1 MQIAE
6 SSNWFET
13 SILGN
18 ALPMLEH
25 NQSRK
30 KICMGK
36 ELISVVIPAYNCAR
50 WLPRCID
57 SLLSQ
62 TYQNLEIIVVDD
74 GSEDNTKEVMAQYS
88 ARFPNVKAVRKKNGG
103 EYAARL
109 TGVEHATGEWIGF
122 VDADDEV
129 EPEMY
134 QRLLEN
140 AHAHNAQISHCGF
153 KVIYPDG
160 KIDYLQ
166 NTGILRPQ
174 DRRTALRDLLEEV
187 IVENGLPNKMFRR
200 DLFPGVKERMDFS
213 IVNNG
218 DILMNYYLFEKAD
231 KAVFE
236 DICPYHYLI
245 RQGSASRRKLNSHI
259 IYDPIRVRQIILDE
273 CEPEMRD
280 DARRALARM
289 CLVSY
294 RQLVMEDKTEY
305 AEDRKKVRELIAEQL
320 PYTAILPKRNGL
332 LVKMIAYAPWLFD
345 IMYPVGAKILGR
357 E

>member
-1 MQIAE
+1 
-6 SSNWFET
+6 
-13 SILGN
+13 
-18 ALPMLEH
+18 
-25 NQSRK
+25 
-30 KICMGK
+30 MGK

-74 GSEDNTKEVMAQYS
+74 GSEDNTREVMAQYS
-88 ARFPNVKAVRKKNGG
+88 TKTDRLKCVYQENAGATI
-103 EYAARL
+103 ARL
-109 TGVEHATGEWIGF
+109 AGVQNASGDWIGF
-122 VDADDEV
+122 IDSDDVVEQDMFAMLYKNAKENDAD
-129 EPEMY
+129 
-134 QRLLEN
+134 
-140 AHAHNAQISHCGF
+140 ISHCGF
-153 KVIYPDG
+153 QVIWPDG
-160 KIDYLQ
+160 TVDKHHGSGEKRIQ
-166 NTGILRPQ
+166 NHLE
-174 DRRTALRDLLEEV
+174 ALRDLLAEEL
-187 IVENGLPNKMFRR
+187 VEPSLCTKLFRR
-200 DLFPGVKERMDFS
+200 HLFVGLEPKMSVS
-213 IVNNG
+213 IKNNE
-218 DILMNYYLFEKAD
+218 DMLMNYYLFQKAQT
-231 KAVFE
+231 AVFE

-273 CEPEMRD
+273 CAPEMRD

-294 RQLVMEDKTEY
+294 RQLVMENRAEY
-305 AEDRKKVRELIAEQL
+305 AEDRKKVRELITEQL

-345 IMYPVGAKILGR
+345 AMYPVAAKVLGR